1 MTCGDFVIPWKN
13 TFSVRLG
20 VFRDKVPPV
29 NYQMNNK
36 DKKLDSD
43 AVKSLRE
50 LGKKSLFFLARGIL
64 EFGDLD
70 REIHKPICDTLQDY
84 EKNTKVL
91 VVLPR
96 DWFKSTIGSV
106 AYPIWRAINDP
117 NIRILVVQNSHSNAC
132 KKLQAIKQIFEKN
145 DLFRALYPDI
155 LPNKSCRWSSECL
168 TVNRTAAHP
177 EGTFEAAGTGT
188 AVTSRHY
195 DLIIEDD
202 TVAPE
207 KDSLKGIVQQP
218 TQLEIEKAIGWH
230 RVAMP
235 LQIHPTK
242 SQRIVIGTR
251 WADRDLIG
259 WIMKN
264 EPDYMLMMRKAI
276 ENGKAV
282 WERFDDNVLKQLTK
296 TLGPYMMAL
305 LYLNEATSSINQ
317 VFQREWIQYYDVLGK
332 MDTKKLV
339 YCTSVDPA
347 ASDTDGSSDP
357 DYNIVL
363 TTGINPLTGRVYV
376 MEYTRARM
384 NPGELIAAILKHQG
398 TYHPV
403 VVKIEAIA
411 YQRSIN
417 YWLKRTREK
426 LQRRFY
432 VEEIKSWGRT
442 SKLDRIRALQPYFAD
457 GIISIRAHMAELER
471 ELLSFPNGA
480 HDDILDALCMQIQF
494 WNNETKM
501 KKAEEDKSTKADP
514 FSGASIID
522 ELIDISNELHRYPND
537 IGHMKERIAGR
548 QRREYQYA

>member
-1 MTCGDFVIPWKN
+1 MGET
-13 TFSVRLG
+13 
-20 VFRDKVPPV
+20 
-29 NYQMNNK
+29 
-36 DKKLDSD
+36 DKKLDPN
-43 AVKSLRE
+43 AIRSLRE

-70 REIHKPICDTLQDY
+70 KDIHKPICETLQDY
-84 EKNTKVL
+84 KKNLKIL
-91 VVLPR
+91 IVLPR

-106 AYPIWRAINDP
+106 VYPIWRAINDP

-242 SQRIVIGTR
+242 SQRVVIGTR

-259 WIMKN
+259 WILKN
-264 EPDYMLMMRKAI
+264 EPNYKPIMRKCR
-276 ENGKAV
+276 EDGKAV
-282 WERFDDNVLKQLTK
+282 WDRFSEDVLRQLESK
-296 TLGPYMMAL
+296 EGIGPYMFSM
-305 LYLNEATSSINQ
+305 LYLNEPISSINQ
-317 VFQREWIQYYDVLGK
+317 VFCRDWILYYDTLSK
-332 MDTKKLV
+332 KETKRLV

-347 ASDTDGSSDP
+347 ASDSDGSSDP

-363 TTGINPLTGRVYV
+363 TTGVNPLTGRIYV
-376 MEYTRARM
+376 MQYTRARM
-384 NPGELIAAILKHQG
+384 NPGELIAAILDHQA
-398 TYHPV
+398 TYKPV

-411 YQRSIN
+411 YQRTIN

-432 VEEIKSWGRT
+432 VEEIKSHGRT

-457 GIISIRAHMAELER
+457 GLISLKAHMGELER
-471 ELLSFPNGA
+471 ELLSFPSGA

-494 WNNETKM
+494 WENETKM
-501 KKAEEDKSTKADP
+501 KRDEEEKSMKNDV
-514 FSGASIID
+514 FSGASVID
-522 ELIDISNELHRYPND
+522 ELIDRSNELHRYPND
-537 IGHMKERIAGR
+537 IGHMRERVAGR
-548 QRREYQYA
+548 QLREYEHAESF